1 MRIGLDFRFLAT
13 GAGARGTGRYT
24 QLQLREVLRRDGG
37 HTYVLILRP
46 DTDLDRLEPE
56 VAAAPNVERAFLP
69 GSVRLHGRVANR
81 PEMYMRY
88 GAAFE
93 RFVADLDL
101 DLLHRTSCNDPEQP
115 LSRVGLIPTVATH
128 FDLIPL
134 VYEDRYFRGDVFWT
148 GVYRRILDVERA
160 SDRLIA
166 ISRFAREEAVEWL
179 GVARDRVDVA
189 YPFADSRFRILPEA
203 EVQRLLARLRRTV
216 GLPERF
222 ILNVGD
228 LHFSKNLSGLLR
240 GYARLPRGLRHAHA
254 LVLAF
259 AVPPEAR
266 VRLNLLLAEA
276 GLGPD
281 DVVTTG
287 FVDDDELVALYNAS
301 AFYVHPSRY
310 EGFGLPVLEALQC
323 GKAVLAANAA
333 ALPEVAGDAGLL
345 FDPESPGE
353 LAEGLQRLIEDE
365 SLREALAARAT
376 TQAARFGPRALGDA
390 TLETYEAARAHFSR
404 RRRRPR
410 LALWTALPPLRT
422 GVADYSAELLGA
434 LDEWADVAVFIAG
447 GYMPDPDLLRRFEVR
462 EASAFSAVMAHQG
475 YDVVLYQLG
484 AAPFH
489 SFAET
494 AIERW
499 PGIVTLHDLTWS
511 RLVAD
516 QAGRLHRLPEFRARL
531 LEEEGSSALDAFDAL
546 GPPGGTRFEDG
557 KEAFFN
563 RHYLL
568 GRLVAASLGQVVHLP
583 RARDELTAR
592 YPGARP
598 TFFPMGVLD
607 PWRQLVTR
615 DPRALRQRCGLD
627 ESEFV
632 LGAFGLADPVKRLG
646 LGVRAIARLR
656 AEGIAARF
664 IVVGWFTSTSYR
676 TEISALAR
684 DLAVERHVALLDH
697 VAPERFSELLTTV
710 DVVLNLRLPFRWQ
723 MSATLMRAIAAG
735 KPAVVTELDAWDFL
749 PARFCVP
756 VRADDDELERLVDEL
771 RVLARD
777 AEVRAAAGTEAR
789 AWYLENATLDRM
801 SRNYRDVCHQV
812 AGTGPVTPA

>member
-1 MRIGLDFRFLAT
+1 
-13 GAGARGTGRYT
+13 
-24 QLQLREVLRRDGG
+24 
-37 HTYVLILRP
+37 
-46 DTDLDRLEPE
+46 
-56 VAAAPNVERAFLP
+56 VERVFLP
-69 GSVRLHGRVANR
+69 GHVRLHGRVANR

-101 DLLHRTSCNDPEQP
+101 DILHRTSWNDPEQP
-115 LSRVGLIPTVATH
+115 LTRVGLIPTVATH

-134 VYEDRYFRGDVFWT
+134 VYEDQYFRGDAFWT

-166 ISRFAREEAVEWL
+166 ISRFVREEAVQWL
-179 GVARDRVDVA
+179 GVDRDRIDVA

-240 GYARLPRGLRHAHA
+240 GYARLPQNVRHSYP
-254 LVLAF
+254 LVLVF
-259 AVPPEAR
+259 ALPPEAR
-266 VRLNLLLAEA
+266 VRLNRLLADA

-287 FVDDDELVALYNAS
+287 FVDDDELAALYNAS

-345 FDPESPGE
+345 IDPDNPEE
-353 LAEGLQRLIEDE
+353 LAEGLQRLVEDE
-365 SLREALAARAT
+365 SAREALGARAT
-376 TQAARFGPRALGDA
+376 AQAARFSPRHLGDA
-390 TLETYEAARAHFSR
+390 TLEAYEAARGHFSR

-410 LALWTALPPLRT
+410 LAVWTPLPPLRT
-422 GVADYSAELLGA
+422 GVADYSVELLGA
-434 LDEWADVAVFIAG
+434 LDEWADVTVFIAG
-447 GYMPDPDLLRRFEVR
+447 GYTPDPDLLRRFEVR
-462 EASAFSAVMAHQG
+462 EASAFSAAMARQG

-484 AAPFH
+484 ASTFH
-489 SFAET
+489 CFAET

-499 PGIVTLHDLTWS
+499 PGILTLHDLTWGA
-511 RLVAD
+511 LVAH
-516 QAGRLHRLPEFRARL
+516 QAERLQRLPEFRTRL
-531 LEEEGSSALDAFDAL
+531 LEEEGPGALDEFDAL
-546 GPPGGTRFEDG
+546 GPPGETRFQEG

-568 GRLVAASLGQVVHLP
+568 GRLVAASLGQVVHMP
-583 RARDELTAR
+583 RAGDELAAR
-592 YPGARP
+592 YPAARP

-615 DPRALRQRCGLD
+615 DPRALRERCGLG
-627 ESEFV
+627 EREFV
-632 LGAFGLADPVKRLG
+632 LAAFGLADPVKRLG

-664 IVVGWFTSTSYR
+664 IVVGSFTSASYR
-676 TEISALAR
+676 AEISTLAR
-684 DLAVERHVALLDH
+684 GLAVERHVTLLDH
-697 VAPERFSELLTTV
+697 VAPGRFTEMLTTV

-735 KPAVVTELDAWDFL
+735 KPAIVTELEAWDFL

-756 VRADDDELERLVDEL
+756 VRADAHELERLVDEL
-771 RVLARD
+771 RALAREPD
-777 AEVRAAAGTEAR
+777 MRAAAGTEAR
-789 AWYLENATLDRM
+789 AWYLENATLGRM
-801 SRNYRDVCHQV
+801 SRNYRDMCHQV
-812 AGTGPVTPA
+812 AGTSPASPA